1 MNMTITQKI
10 APHLWFDNSAEE
22 AAKFYT
28 SIFKNSRIIHVARYG
43 DAGAEASG
51 RPKGSAMTVMFEL
64 EGQRFMALNGGPI
77 FKFSPAISFMV
88 NCDTQQ
94 ELDGIW
100 NKLTDGGEI
109 EQCGWLRDKYGVSWQ
124 IVPTVLGEIMQD
136 KDPAKLENVMKAIL
150 QIKKLDIEA
159 LKRAYAE

>member
-1 MNMTITQKI
+1 MTITQKI

-136 KDPAKLENVMKAIL
+136 KDPAKLENVMKAVL
-150 QIKKLDIEA
+150 QMKKLDIEG